1 MVIEGAGL
9 LKRLAHATFGDPV
22 RPPRGSTL
30 SKVCQSVVIH
40 WGFAVSESTV
50 LPPPM
55 AAAKLN
61 DQGKFAEAR
70 DLVAD
75 MVAKREQRPN
85 AFIQMSRALR
95 GLKEDAAA
103 RDVEQRAVE
112 LFPNDVW
119 VSYHVGTMLNGD
131 KEHAKAAALLAKPLA
146 SGNNEP
152 LIFVALSIAQRALG
166 HNDEAEALELKA
178 VGLHPT
184 HAGVVGRRAIV
195 LNEAK
200 RFDEVIKLFEGK
212 DALVQSTAWLKPQLE
227 RAHKGLAE
235 RVSAVKP
242 TASAEPPR
250 MASAAQSPSIAAP
263 PIAAPAD
270 RPAAS
275 PVREVKPPQAP
286 LAGAVIPAAP
296 PAAAAVAQ
304 LNRPETRTP
313 PQASPPS
320 PPPREAPRS
329 GEAASA
335 VLARVAQVP
344 SAAPAVQRSAEAPAQ
359 PPRMAP
365 SQPAPQSA
373 ARPEMPRSAA
383 DPARGSSVSAAGD
396 AARAAAHAGHAQVTK
411 RPEPAAPATTRAPR
425 RSGPSGFVVLLL
437 GLLVAGIGLAIAH
450 VAGLVDLAPLAHELS
465 KAL

>member
-1 MVIEGAGL
+1 M
-9 LKRLAHATFGDPV
+9 
-22 RPPRGSTL
+22 
-30 SKVCQSVVIH
+30 
-40 WGFAVSESTV
+40 SESTV

-75 MVAKREQRPN
+75 MVAKSEQRPN

-119 VSYHVGTMLNGD
+119 VSYHVGMMLNGD
-131 KEHAKAAALLAKPLA
+131 KEHGKAAALLAKPLA

-166 HNDEAEALELKA
+166 DNDEAEALELKA

-200 RFDEVIKLFEGK
+200 RFDEVIKLFDGK
-212 DALVQSTAWLKPQLE
+212 DAVVQSTAWLKPQLE
-227 RAHKGLAE
+227 RAQKGLAE
-235 RVSAVKP
+235 RVPAVKP
-242 TASAEPPR
+242 TASAEPAR
-250 MASAAQSPSIAAP
+250 VATAAQTPSIAAP
-263 PIAAPAD
+263 AVAAPAD
-270 RPAAS
+270 RPAGS
-275 PVREVKPPQAP
+275 PVREVKSPQAP
-286 LAGAVIPAAP
+286 LAGAVIPTAP

-304 LNRPETRTP
+304 VNRLEARTP

-320 PPPREAPRS
+320 PPPQPSREAPRS

-344 SAAPAVQRSAEAPAQ
+344 SAASPVHRSAEAPAQ

-365 SQPAPQSA
+365 SQPAPQPA
-373 ARPEMPRSAA
+373 VRPEMPRSAA
-383 DPARGSSVSAAGD
+383 DLARGSSVSAAGG
-396 AARAAAHAGHAQVTK
+396 AARPAADAGHAPVAK
-411 RPEPAAPATTRAPR
+411 RPEPAATAAATAAKAPR
-425 RSGPSGFVVLLL
+425 RSGLSGFMILLL
-437 GLLVAGIGLAIAH
+437 GLLVMGIGLVVAH
-450 VAGLVDLAPLAHELS
+450 LAGLVDLAPLVHELS